1 MDQYEEVSVDSSDQS
16 RPCVHCSLINSS
28 SGDEAPRDMFHLIAF
43 LAPGVFF
50 IILGVRWTILQIIQ
64 WTQEAKYC
72 QYQEAGL
79 PPPPEYFLNMRRRHF
94 PWEGFV
100 KIVLSLLCIILTASV
115 NSSIKDSNLLLIN
128 VYIFFIISGLT
139 DIIIFYNGYKLI
151 PEGLQSLILSG
162 TFSVSAL
169 CYYSLITPDLHH
181 QLVLLIIII
190 SINCLTSLLETVVD
204 NRLIK
209 FCRIFFT
216 LLQGSWLV
224 QSSFSSDTSSSSW
237 TSVVF
242 IWHGAA
248 VFTTII
254 LLLIICQCCIQ
265 PRISKNQ
272 SMKDDSVENGSQ
284 LVPCKMLKLSPTSES
299 QRLSP
304 MMMMEKSPSVVDVE
318 PWDKYSSYSSKQ

>member
-1 MDQYEEVSVDSSDQS
+1 MLNPKAEVARASQALAVN
-16 RPCVHCSLINSS
+16 I
-28 SGDEAPRDMFHLIAF
+28 SGAKGIQDVLKTN
-43 LAPGVFF
+43 
-50 IILGVRWTILQIIQ
+50 LGPKGTMKMLVGG
-64 WTQEAKYC
+64 
-72 QYQEAGL
+72 AGDI
-79 PPPPEYFLNMRRRHF
+79 
-94 PWEGFV
+94 
-100 KIVLSLLCIILTASV
+100 KIT
-115 NSSIKDSNLLLIN
+115 KDGNVLLLIN

-162 TFSVSAL
+162 CFAVSAL

-254 LLLIICQCCIQ
+254 LLLIICQWCIQ
-265 PRISKNQ
+265 PRLSKNQ